1 MGCFW
6 LCSQKN
12 KARIEVIETR
22 QFTAQEV
29 MKGHQ
34 TRGDSLAP
42 DHSADVWSMAATV
55 FKLLERFDDPSL
67 EPTQIAVSQNKWWKN
82 DECRATLKRL
92 YVKYAPT
99 TAAAQILLR
108 GLDSNSKTRL
118 TVKEGLAILK
128 NFEDKDRPTQLGL
141 PPRSLPG
148 RVNTAEGPFN
158 SLKETL

>member
-1 MGCFW
+1 
-6 LCSQKN
+6 
-12 KARIEVIETR
+12 
-22 QFTAQEV
+22 
-29 MKGHQ
+29 MKEHQ

-67 EPTQIAVSQNKWWKN
+67 KPSQLAVSQNNWWEN

-108 GLDSNSKTRL
+108 GFRSQSKNKTY
-118 TVKEGLAILK
+118 
-128 NFEDKDRPTQLGL
+128 
-141 PPRSLPG
+141 G
-148 RVNTAEGPFN
+148 RRRVCHP
-158 SLKETL
+158 